1 MKIFRSLIVFMVLL
15 FVVSCDAP
23 KLNPLD
29 PANPDSKLGQLNG
42 FVKTQSVPQQS
53 IAGVKVIWKNQNILA
68 VTALN
73 GSYKF
78 EDLIINDGW
87 IYFEKENYHKDSL
100 YLQWNNVKIKS
111 APEKLLNYMYATLD
125 GFVYDPLPD
134 RQPISGV
141 NVTWKNQNIVTQT
154 DANGSYKFIDLALND
169 GWLFFDKDGL
179 FRDSLYVIW
188 NNEKIKHMSDKTLG
202 YRFVKIEGRVKNNA
216 TKKEIAGVKV
226 LWQNQN
232 IIMETNSTGY
242 YSFNNIS
249 QNSGWLYFDKE
260 GYFKDSVFVALSN
273 LKSKLVDDKFL
284 SAIPKLD
291 NLVIYTSV
299 ENRYPDDQ
307 RYTLFVQASISDAE
321 NNIDSV
327 HARCAALNF
336 NKQLKFNSQTRFYEL
351 SYPYGVKYSSP
362 SIDDAIG
369 KIFDI
374 IVKDRLGR
382 TFSIGTSTIKRIIK
396 QEIFFESP
404 ANGVTVGSKPV
415 CRWSRFLPGF
425 NFKYM
430 IQIFTN
436 ENTPQLKWEKSDISK
451 DDIEVIPNINL
462 TPGDYYWV
470 IWCIDD
476 SQNRAQSKPATF
488 NVQ

>member
-1 MKIFRSLIVFMVLL
+1 MKNFRSLIVFMGLL
-15 FVVSCDAP
+15 SVISCDAP

-29 PANPDSKLGQLNG
+29 PGNPDSRLGQINGIVLN
-42 FVKTQSVPQQS
+42 TARDS
-53 IAGVKVIWKNQNILA
+53 IPGVKVIWKNQNILA
-68 VTALN
+68 VTAVN
-73 GSYKF
+73 GNYKF
-78 EDLIINDGW
+78 EGLIMNDGW
-87 IYFEKENYHKDSL
+87 IYFEKESYHKDSL

-111 APEKLLNYMYATLD
+111 APEKLLNYIYATLD

-134 RQPISGV
+134 HQPISRV

-154 DANGSYKFIDLALND
+154 DLNGSYRFIDLALND

-188 NNEKIKHMSDKTLG
+188 GNEKNKHMSDKTLG
-202 YRFVKIEGRVKNNA
+202 YKYVKIEGRVKNNF
-216 TKKEIAGVKV
+216 TQKEIAGVKV

-249 QNSGWLYFDKE
+249 QNSGWLIFDKE
-260 GYFKDSVFVALSN
+260 EYFKDSVYIALSIQ
-273 LKSKLVDDKFL
+273 KSKLVDDKFL

-291 NLVIYTSV
+291 NLVIYTNV
-299 ENRYPDDQ
+299 ENRYPNDQ
-307 RYTLFVQASISDAE
+307 RYTLFVQASISDVE
-321 NNIDSV
+321 NDIDSV
-327 HARCAALNF
+327 NVRCTALNF
-336 NKQLKFNSQTRFYEL
+336 NKQLKYNSQTRFYEL
-351 SYPYGVKYSSP
+351 SYPYGSKNSSP

-369 KIFDI
+369 KNFDI
-374 IVKDRLGR
+374 IVKDRLSK
-382 TFSIGTSTIKRIIK
+382 TFSVGTSTIKRIIK
-396 QEIFFESP
+396 QEILFDSP

-415 CRWSRFLPGF
+415 CRWNRFLPGF

-430 IQIFTN
+430 VQIYTD
-436 ENTPQLKWEKSDISK
+436 ETIPQLKWEKSNISK
-451 DDIEVIPNINL
+451 DDIEVITDINL
-462 TPGDYYWV
+462 PAGDYYWV

-476 SQNRAQSKPATF
+476 FQNRARSKPATF

>member
-1 MKIFRSLIVFMVLL
+1 MKIFRSLIVFMALL

-42 FVKTQSVPQQS
+42 FVKTQAIPQQS
-53 IAGVKVIWKNQNILA
+53 IPGVKVIWKNQNILA
-68 VTALN
+68 ITALN

-78 EDLIINDGW
+78 DDLIMNDGW

-154 DANGSYKFIDLALND
+154 DANGFYKFFDLALND

-179 FRDSLYVIW
+179 YRDSLFVIW
-188 NNEKIKHMSDKTLG
+188 NNEKIKHMSDKPLG
-202 YRFVKIEGRVKNNA
+202 YKYVKIEGYVKSNA
-216 TKKEIAGVKV
+216 GKKEIAGVKV
-226 LWQNQN
+226 LWQKQN
-232 IIMETNSTGY
+232 IIMETNSAGY

-249 QNSGWLYFDKE
+249 QNSGWLFFDKE

-273 LKSKLVDDKFL
+273 QKSKLVDDKFL

-291 NLVIYTSV
+291 NLLIYTIV
-299 ENRYPDDQ
+299 ENRYPNDQ
-307 RYTLFVQASISDAE
+307 RYTLFVQASITDVE

-327 HARCAALNF
+327 NVRSTALNF
-336 NKQLKFNSQTRFYEL
+336 NKQLKYNPQTRFYEL
-351 SYPYGVKYSSP
+351 SYPYGIKNSSP

-369 KIFDI
+369 KNFDI
-374 IVKDRLGR
+374 IVKNRSGR
-382 TFSIGTSTIKRIIK
+382 IFSVGTSKIQRIIK
-396 QEIFFESP
+396 QEILFDSP
-404 ANGVTVGSKPV
+404 ANGITVGPKPV
-415 CRWSRFLPGF
+415 CRWNRFLPGF

-430 IQIFTN
+430 IQIYTD
-436 ENTPQLKWEKSDISK
+436 ETIPQLKWEKQNISK
-451 DDIEVIPNINL
+451 DDIEAIPEITL
-462 TPGDYYWV
+462 PAGDYFWV

-476 SQNRAQSKPATF
+476 FQNRARSKPATF
-488 NVQ
+488 TVQ

>member
-29 PANPDSKLGQLNG
+29 PDNPDSKLGQLNG
-42 FVKTQSVPQQS
+42 FVKTQAIPQQS
-53 IAGVKVIWKNQNILA
+53 IPGVKVIWKNQNILA
-68 VTALN
+68 ITAVN

-78 EDLIINDGW
+78 EDLIMNDGW
-87 IYFEKENYHKDSL
+87 IYFEKEKYYKDSL

-141 NVTWKNQNIVTQT
+141 NVTWKNQNIVAQT
-154 DANGSYKFIDLALND
+154 DPNGSYKFNDLALND
-169 GWLFFDKDGL
+169 GWLQFDKDGL

-188 NNEKIKHMSDKTLG
+188 GNEKNKHMSDKTLG
-202 YRFVKIEGRVKNNA
+202 YKYVKIEGRVKNNV

-226 LWQNQN
+226 LWRNQN

-249 QNSGWLYFDKE
+249 QNSGWLTFDKE
-260 GYFKDSVFVALSN
+260 GYFKDSVFVLLSIQ
-273 LKSKLVDDKFL
+273 KSKLVDDKFL
-284 SAIPKLD
+284 SVIPKLD
-291 NLVIYTSV
+291 NLVIYTIV
-299 ENRYPDDQ
+299 ENRYPEDQ
-307 RYTLFVQASISDAE
+307 RYTLFVQASISDVE
-321 NNIDSV
+321 NDIDSV
-327 HARCAALNF
+327 NVRSTALNF
-336 NKQLKFNSQTRFYEL
+336 NKQLKYNPQTRFYEL
-351 SYPYGVKYSSP
+351 SYPYGIKNSSP

-369 KIFDI
+369 KNFDI
-374 IVKDRLGR
+374 IIRNRSGR
-382 TFSIGTSTIKRIIK
+382 IFSVGSSTIQRIIK
-396 QEIFFESP
+396 QEILFDSP
-404 ANGVTVGSKPV
+404 ANGITVGPKPV
-415 CRWSRFLPGF
+415 CRWNRFLPGF

-430 IQIFTN
+430 IQIYTD
-436 ENTPQLKWEKSDISK
+436 ETIPQLKWEKQNISK
-451 DDIEVIPNINL
+451 DDIEAIPEITL
-462 TPGDYYWV
+462 PAGDYYWV

-476 SQNRAQSKPATF
+476 YQNRARSKPATF